1 MYAFEKEVR
10 EVQEMVQR
18 RETFPTG
25 VTISDLVAQLN
36 CLAANSKGI
45 HYISCAECAN
55 IHPVFLQLPLKT
67 TNFWPPYFEVIY

>member
-25 VTISDLVAQLN
+25 VTITDLVAQLN

-45 HYISCAECAN
+45 HYISCVRECPCFCD
-55 IHPVFLQLPLKT
+55 ISCFFIVLCLIP
-67 TNFWPPYFEVIY
+67 I